1 MNTLFIVIILEYIG
15 LPADAAKII
24 AFMLYIAV
32 CTLIVGAL
40 ISIINTATYTKKLN
54 EQNEEIKKQNRK
66 ILKGLSLIIENQNI
80 QSEEYTKY
88 NKNVYDN
95 EDKE

>member
-24 AFMLYIAV
+24 AFILYIAFA
-32 CTLIVGAL
+32 TLLVGAL
-40 ISIINTATYTKKLN
+40 IAIINTSTYTKKLN

-66 ILKGLSLIIENQNI
+66 ILKGLSIIIENQNI
-80 QSEEYTKY
+80 QSEEEIKSNTE
-88 NKNVYDN
+88 
-95 EDKE
+95 EDEQH

>member
-24 AFMLYIAV
+24 AFMLYIAFA
-32 CTLIVGAL
+32 TLLVGAL
-40 ISIINTATYTKKLN
+40 ISIINISTYAKKLN

-66 ILKGLSLIIENQNI
+66 ILKGLSIIIENQNI
-80 QSEEYTKY
+80 QSEEKIKSNTE
-88 NKNVYDN
+88 VN
-95 EDKE
+95 EQH

>member
-24 AFMLYIAV
+24 AFILYIAFA
-32 CTLIVGAL
+32 TLLVGAL
-40 ISIINTATYTKKLN
+40 ISIINTATYTKKQN

-66 ILKGLSLIIENQNI
+66 ILKGLSIIIENQNI
-80 QSEEYTKY
+80 QSEEKIKSNTE
-88 NKNVYDN
+88 DN
-95 EDKE
+95 EQH

>member
-15 LPADAAKII
+15 LPTDAAKII
-24 AFMLYIAV
+24 AFILYIAFA
-32 CTLIVGAL
+32 TLLVGAL

-66 ILKGLSLIIENQNI
+66 ILKGLSIIIENQNI
-80 QSEEYTKY
+80 QSEEKIKSNTE
-88 NKNVYDN
+88 DN
-95 EDKE
+95 EQH